1 MAAATFIDA
10 ICSGHGCFPPRK
22 ALEGSDNVF
31 VNGKGMSRVGDAWE
45 THCCTIICHDG
56 ILEEGSETVFI
67 NGKAVGR
74 IGDAISCGSVVAQGS
89 QDTFVG

>member
-1 MAAATFIDA
+1 MAAATFINA

-45 THCCTIICHDG
+45 THCCTIICHDSIG
-56 ILEEGSETVFI
+56 VQGSEKVFI
-67 NGKAVGR
+67 NGRAAMR
-74 IGDAISCGSVVAQGS
+74 IGDAIECGSVVAQGS
-89 QDTFVG
+89 SKVFFG